1 MGVLRN
7 LCSLIYDIYVD
18 MLKIGDSSQ
27 LLFDLGAVR
36 TSFKSCTMSMLQ
48 KVLNWTPIRAT
59 MSMLQKVLNWTP
71 MFKDTLQPSFPRT

>member
-36 TSFKSCTMSMLQ
+36 TSFENHHVHAAEGLS
-48 KVLNWTPIRAT
+48 
-59 MSMLQKVLNWTP
+59 
-71 MFKDTLQPSFPRT
+71 

>member
-27 LLFDLGAVR
+27 LLFDLGAVS
-36 TSFKSCTMSMLQ
+36 TSFENHHVHAAEGLS
-48 KVLNWTPIRAT
+48 
-59 MSMLQKVLNWTP
+59 
-71 MFKDTLQPSFPRT
+71 

>member
-27 LLFDLGAVR
+27 LLVDHRAVR
-36 TSFKSCTMSMLQ
+36 TSFESDHVHAAEGLS
-48 KVLNWTPIRAT
+48 WTPI
-59 MSMLQKVLNWTP
+59 
-71 MFKDTLQPSFPRT
+71 FKDTQQPSFPRT

>member
-36 TSFKSCTMSMLQ
+36 TSFESHHVHAAEGLS
-48 KVLNWTPIRAT
+48 WTPI
-59 MSMLQKVLNWTP
+59 
-71 MFKDTLQPSFPRT
+71 FKDTPQPSFPRT